1 MSVYNVTADLP
12 FESINDSF
20 MDVGIHENVEMTNIR
35 YEKTATNEYLAFEFK
50 GADGSKLSH
59 TEWKPKASDTPEKTA
74 ERELNQMSRIKKIA
88 LNFVTPEQFIFKAH
102 DFESFANKVIQVIGT
117 SYVGVK
123 LRVKVV
129 YSGKYTGLP
138 TYWKFDFIER
148 MDRVPKEKSKIKIL
162 SIDKMERPVADPIP
176 STPNPFLV
184 DQYKNNGG
192 PQMTATKFDE
202 SPF

>member
-1 MSVYNVTADLP
+1 MSAYNVTADLP
-12 FESINDSF
+12 YESINDSF
-20 MDVGIHENVEMTNIR
+20 MDVGIHENVEMVNIR
-35 YEKTATNEYLAFEFK
+35 YEKTSTNEFLAFEFK
-50 GADGSKLSH
+50 GEDGSKLSH
-59 TEWKPKASDTPEKTA
+59 TEWKPKQAETTEKMA

-88 LNFVTPEQFIFKAH
+88 LNFVSKEAFVFKAH
-102 DFESFANKVIQVIGT
+102 DFESFAKKVIEVIGN

-138 TYWKFDFIER
+138 TYWKFEFIER

-162 SIDKMERPVADPIP
+162 SIDKMERPIADPIP
-176 STPNPFLV
+176 TTSNPFISSSSSIN
-184 DQYKNNGG
+184 KGE
-192 PQMTATKFDE
+192 E